1 MSIDPP
7 NVGAIRPNLGPI
19 TDLIWCSV
27 FQNMEKIEEWWWS
40 GRGCGGFARLSL
52 RSSRAYRAIRGIRDA
67 ETMPSLGV
75 QSLFDEILRKFASPR
90 IWCRISDPFSTY
102 GSQYVDEPPNNKH
115 DFPGHSGEARIHWV
129 FLGVKLSTLVES
141 D

>member
-1 MSIDPP
+1 MGED
-7 NVGAIRPNLGPI
+7 VGVLPACPCGP
-19 TDLIWCSV
+19 V
-27 FQNMEKIEEWWWS
+27 GHIERFE
-40 GRGCGGFARLSL
+40 GFGS
-52 RSSRAYRAIRGIRDA
+52 A
-67 ETMPSLGV
+67 ETMRSLGV
-75 QSLFDEILRKFASPR
+75 HVCFDEILRKFASPR

-102 GSQYVDEPPNNKH
+102 GSQYVDERPNNKH